1 MMPEDTV
8 IEYGRAW
15 LEIVNYYKSI
25 EFTDQKSHDL
35 TAALMRLAFKRFER
49 AYINYM
55 EDQIKVEEATRRI
68 EDEVAELL
76 GTIES

>member
-1 MMPEDTV
+1 MSEDTV
-8 IEYGRAW
+8 IEHGKAW

-35 TAALMRLAFKRFER
+35 TAALMRLAYKRFER
-49 AYINYM
+49 TYVEYM

-68 EDEVAELL
+68 ENEVAELL
-76 GTIES
+76 GAIEG